1 MLQAFLGLDP
11 DVPNGEVR
19 LSPSTSVGALSV
31 SGLKVNGVPF
41 SVAVGAD
48 GALISTVCDP
58 ALDVRIAAT

>member
-11 DVPNGEVR
+11 DVPGGVVR

-41 SVAVGAD
+41 AVAVGAD
-48 GALISTVCDP
+48 GTLTSSVCDP
-58 ALDVRIAAT
+58 TLDLQIVSS